1 MERGEEKMKKKMIQM
16 RMSWEY
22 RLVRKIA
29 RNIDLWMMGPDYD
42 PEERQKLYE
51 EVQALIEAEDVYMDF
66 LKTLKAKLGKA

>member
-1 MERGEEKMKKKMIQM
+1 MKKKMIQM

>member
-1 MERGEEKMKKKMIQM
+1 
-16 RMSWEY
+16 MSWEY